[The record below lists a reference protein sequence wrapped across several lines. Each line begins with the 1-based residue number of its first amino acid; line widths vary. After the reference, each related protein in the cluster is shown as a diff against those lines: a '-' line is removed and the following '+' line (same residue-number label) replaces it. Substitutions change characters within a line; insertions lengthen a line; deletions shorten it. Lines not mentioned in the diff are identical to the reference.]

1 MFVSKCLYNWK
12 DLPLELMHIEVED
25 ESDISMIT
33 NFDMSACE
41 IELSTRQPGYVSSF
55 PTSFRY

>member
-1 MFVSKCLYNWK
+1 
-12 DLPLELMHIEVED
+12 MHIEVED